1 MKSSDSHKAVH
12 AHGKRKNLVLSLVF
26 CVAALCVVLLV
37 LVGPGRMLA
46 GAAARSGVETALPAS
61 VAAVSD
67 AQPTAAPEQ
76 TPAQPETVNI
86 NDFGGYP
93 AAGDA
98 LGEITI
104 SGTSVDCTI
113 YYGDED
119 PQLDTGAGIYTGGK
133 IPGEGGTILV
143 AGHTATY
150 FRDFEHAQNG
160 AMITVTTAYGTYTY
174 EITDMRVANANDT
187 SAYDMDAPAGKYY
200 PVHLLPAGT
209 GVPDGYA
216 LFYLRQVCQRSA
228 AGGAVLSRPGKQA
241 AAARLAVAV
250 QLVGSVC
257 TLLLAVCL
265 ALSFTLLREGHFAAC
280 LKKSGYLDTV
290 HAAVLDT
297 CSQYAAAIGTTADP
311 LANAITPDAV
321 YAGVMHRTTVCGM
334 AVPTM
339 RPTPLAA

>member
-1 MKSSDSHKAVH
+1 M
-12 AHGKRKNLVLSLVF
+12 HGKRKNLVLSLVF

-76 TPAQPETVNI
+76 TPVQPETVNI

-187 SAYDMDAPAGKYY
+187 SAYDMDAPEENIILYTCYPLGQVSLTDMRYFIYGKYVSGLE
-200 PVHLLPAGT
+200 PPRQAG
-209 GVPDGYA
+209 
-216 LFYLRQVCQRSA
+216 CSRSA
-228 AGGAVLSRPGKQA
+228 GCGCSAGRQCLCASAGGLSGAVLYAPAGRTFCRLSEKIRLSGHRP
-241 AAARLAVAV
+241 RCC
-250 QLVGSVC
+250 VGHLQSVRC
-257 TLLLAVCL
+257 CHWNDCR
-265 ALSFTLLREGHFAAC
+265 SAC
-280 LKKSGYLDTV
+280 QRHNT
-290 HAAVLDT
+290 
-297 CSQYAAAIGTTADP
+297 
-311 LANAITPDAV
+311 
-321 YAGVMHRTTVCGM
+321 
-334 AVPTM
+334 
-339 RPTPLAA
+339 

>member
-76 TPAQPETVNI
+76 TPVQPETVNI

-93 AAGDA
+93 AVGDA

-113 YYGDED
+113 YYGDE
-119 PQLDTGAGIYTGGK
+119 
-133 IPGEGGTILV
+133 
-143 AGHTATY
+143 
-150 FRDFEHAQNG
+150 FEHAQNG

-187 SAYDMDAPAGKYY
+187 SAYDMDAPEENIILYTCYPLGQVSLTDMRYFIYGKYVSG
-200 PVHLLPAGT
+200 PRLEG
-209 GVPDGYA
+209 
-216 LFYLRQVCQRSA
+216 
-228 AGGAVLSRPGKQA
+228 LS
-241 AAARLAVAV
+241 
-250 QLVGSVC
+250 
-257 TLLLAVCL
+257 
-265 ALSFTLLREGHFAAC
+265 
-280 LKKSGYLDTV
+280 
-290 HAAVLDT
+290 
-297 CSQYAAAIGTTADP
+297 
-311 LANAITPDAV
+311 
-321 YAGVMHRTTVCGM
+321 
-334 AVPTM
+334 
-339 RPTPLAA
+339 